1 MNGESAY
8 EGEMNDVATFMTAL
22 RAAVPTQPDPR
33 LSADLI
39 PRLAEAA
46 RAATIEAEG
55 SATRRHPRPRL
66 GLLVRI
72 GIALAAVPLLF
83 AGLAVAGV
91 TVPEPARDAF
101 DKVGIE
107 LPNQP
112 STNSSSASDESPAGS
127 TAKSALE
134 KTAGSTR
141 KGNSEAAHNHALL
154 QHLKAKGY
162 AYGHS
167 QGNAIGLNGSTPLG
181 KSGDTG
187 PPAHSNSGGSAI
199 NHSAPARIRP
209 PRPPHP
215 PKGGARGHGS

>member
-1 MNGESAY
+1 MNGDGAY

-22 RAAVPTQPDPR
+22 RAALPTQPDPR
-33 LSADLI
+33 LSADLV
-39 PRLAEAA
+39 PRLAETA
-46 RAATIEAEG
+46 RAATIEAETR
-55 SATRRHPRPRL
+55 ATRRSRRPRL

-101 DKVGIE
+101 DRVGIE

-112 STNSSSASDESPAGS
+112 STNSSSVSDESPVGS

-134 KTAGSTR
+134 KTAGSAS
-141 KGNSEAAHNHALL
+141 KGNSEAAHNHALQ
-154 QHLKAKGY
+154 QHQKAQGN
-162 AYGHS
+162 AIGHQ
-167 QGNAIGLNGSTPLG
+167 QGNAIGLNGSTAPG

-187 PPAHSNSGGSAI
+187 PPDHANAGGSSRSQVAPGRVQSKVVHGNSGA
-199 NHSAPARIRP
+199 
-209 PRPPHP
+209 
-215 PKGGARGHGS
+215 HGK